1 MQPKKLAVKLLLR
14 QNICSIDTDLFRLDC
29 RGHIIVDSIQHY
41 AQFVHRDPHDFV
53 GECISECV
61 VFPRRGRHLILYN
74 DWILSSVRKRWSIAH
89 EIGHICCSHTTDGP
103 QQEAQAN
110 EFAAELLVPQV
121 VLDEVIRTGL
131 ACTVQDV
138 ASLFKVSLQA
148 AQNQLRRVSSHC
160 KFGDLDHQ
168 LLQKYLP
175 LINSEM
181 SEPIVT
187 IPYQSFYSRS
197 MSIL

>member
-14 QNICSIDTDLFRLDC
+14 QNICSIDTDIFRFDF

-74 DWILSSVRKRWSIAH
+74 DWILSSARKRWSIAH
-89 EIGHICCSHTTDGP
+89 EIGHICCGHTTDGP

-110 EFAAELLVPQV
+110 EFAAELLIPQV
-121 VLDEVIRTGL
+121 VLDEVIRAGL

-148 AQNQLRRVSSHC
+148 AQNQLRRLSSHRH
-160 KFGDLDHQ
+160 FGDLDYQ

-175 LINSEM
+175 LIKSEI

-187 IPYQSFYSRS
+187 IPYQSFYNRS
-197 MSIL
+197 MLIL